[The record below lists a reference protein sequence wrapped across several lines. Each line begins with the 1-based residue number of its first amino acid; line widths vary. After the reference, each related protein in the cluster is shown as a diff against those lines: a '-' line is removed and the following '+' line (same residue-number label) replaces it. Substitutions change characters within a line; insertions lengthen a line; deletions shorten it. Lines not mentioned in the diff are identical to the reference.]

1 MTLPLRLGQR
11 VRWQF
16 ERQAKIGWNNLTDGR
31 VARGSELLQRMW
43 EDHKNGGSKGVRR
56 DANETIAQT
65 LAYCL
70 LCKDELWKLRSKRVA
85 EVALPVE
92 ERALW
97 SEIEELRQKSGEV
110 SSRDRGLFLGRNIP
124 KRDGSKDKMREWVR
138 SVRGSME
145 RMAEVER
152 RTQPDIVF
160 VVGRAG
166 KAEEDMLNR
175 RIQEVRER
183 TNT

>member
-1 MTLPLRLGQR
+1 MEEWPEG
-11 VRWQF
+11 VSYF
-16 ERQAKIGWNNLTDGR
+16 NECGKITR
-31 VARGSELLQRMW
+31 R
-43 EDHKNGGSKGVRR
+43 GGSKGVRR
-56 DANETIAQT
+56 DARETIAQT

-70 LCKDELWKLRSKRVA
+70 LCKYELWKLRSTRVA

-110 SSRDRGLFLGRNIP
+110 SSRDRGLFLERNMP
-124 KRDGSKDKMREWVR
+124 KRNDSKDKMKEWVR
-138 SVRGSME
+138 GVRGSME

-152 RTQPDIVF
+152 RTQPDIAFF
-160 VVGRAG
+160 VKRAGRA
-166 KAEEDMLNR
+166 EEQRVNR
-175 RIQEVRER
+175 RIQEVHGR